1 MGYTHYWTLQNGIE
15 QSAWNKFLKVAREII
30 TTAEEAGV
38 LIEDNSAGSAIFI
51 NGVGE
56 QSHETFVITSEDVGF
71 NFCKTAQKPYDSV
84 VTAILIL
91 AKTVFKNDIEVSS
104 DGSWLD
110 WQGGRLLYEAVIGI
124 DSENVLTKG
133 GE

>member
-1 MGYTHYWTLQNGIE
+1 MRL
-15 QSAWNKFLKVAREII
+15 
-30 TTAEEAGV
+30 
-38 LIEDNSAGSAIFI
+38 EDNSSDSAIFI

-56 QSHETFVITSEDVGF
+56 QAHETFLMRTDDVGF
-71 NFCKTAQKPYDSV
+71 NFCKTAEKPYDSV

-104 DGSWLD
+104 DGSWSN
-110 WQGGRLLYEAVIGI
+110 WQGGRLLYETVIGI
-124 DSENVLTKG
+124 SPESVLTRE

>member
-15 QSAWNKFLKVAREII
+15 QADWNKFLEVAREII
-30 TTAEEAGV
+30 KTAQDAGV
-38 LIEDNSAGSAIFI
+38 RLEDNSSDSAIFI

-56 QSHETFVITSEDVGF
+56 QAHETFLMRTDDVGF
-71 NFCKTAQKPYDSV
+71 NFCKTAEKPYDSV

-104 DGSWLD
+104 DGSWSN
-110 WQGGRLLYEAVIGI
+110 WQGGRLLYETVIGI
-124 DSENVLTKG
+124 SP
-133 GE
+133 

>member
-1 MGYTHYWTLQNGIE
+1 MGYTHYWTLQNGLE
-15 QSAWNKFLKVAREII
+15 QADWNKFLEVAREII
-30 TTAEEAGV
+30 KTAQDAGV
-38 LIEDNSAGSAIFI
+38 RLEDNSSDSAIFI

-56 QSHETFVITSEDVGF
+56 QAHETFLMRTDDVGF
-71 NFCKTAQKPYDSV
+71 NFCKTAEKPYDSV

-104 DGSWLD
+104 DGSWSN
-110 WQGGRLLYEAVIGI
+110 WQGGRLLYETVIGI
-124 DSENVLTKG
+124 SPESVLTRE